1 MQTGYATI
9 HLPGSRQTTEDA
21 APAAARRTRHG
32 DHAAAPFVVPG
43 FPEGPPGLAGAAVPA
58 ASPGTGTV
66 QTGGATS
73 SGATAIPGG
82 AATTTGPGAATGG
95 TAGAGTAVAAA
106 GQGSAPQGAASG
118 SAHPWSWRTILS
130 DINPLQY
137 IPVVGTLYRTITG
150 DEGNDTLR
158 FAASLGTSFAL
169 GGPLGL
175 VLTVAERVTGIDP
188 ERIGRKLLS
197 GLFHPHAAGAPS
209 PETHPAT
216 NTGASTA
223 AMPAPSA
230 AGTSVASPSI
240 PPTARAAGRVVRP
253 PEGVD
258 AVTTGRR
265 PWSPAELAAYG
276 IANGRD
282 GDLAAGS
289 VHGADVLNTLE
300 LARLHGLLP
309 ARLSTSA

>member
-1 MQTGYATI
+1 VQTGYATI
-9 HLPGSRQTTEDA
+9 HLPGSRQTTAD
-21 APAAARRTRHG
+21 AAARRARHG
-32 DHAAAPFVVPG
+32 DHDAASFVVPG
-43 FPEGPPGLAGAAVPA
+43 FPEGSPGLAGATGPA
-58 ASPGTGTV
+58 ASPGTGAG
-66 QTGGATS
+66 QTRGTNS
-73 SGATAIPGG
+73 SGATAILGG
-82 AATTTGPGAATGG
+82 AAPTPGPGAATGE
-95 TAGAGTAVAAA
+95 AGAGTAAVAAE
-106 GQGSAPQGAASG
+106 QNSATQRAASG

-169 GGPLGL
+169 GGPVGL
-175 VLTVAERVTGIDP
+175 ALTVAERVTGIDP

-197 GLFHPHAAGAPS
+197 GLFHPHAAGDAS
-209 PETHPAT
+209 PGT
-216 NTGASTA
+216 STA
-223 AMPAPSA
+223 AVPAPS
-230 AGTSVASPSI
+230 GVGMQMPSPSI
-240 PPTARAAGRVVRP
+240 PPTAGTDEGAARP
-253 PEGVD
+253 PAGVD
-258 AVTTGRR
+258 GVASGRR

-282 GDLAAGS
+282 GDLSAGT